1 MPDQN
6 NPNPNSGTNTGLTNK
21 DPARDPEFV
30 KKVAERVYE
39 LLVADLRLEHERRG
53 KKSG

>member
-6 NPNPNSGTNTGLTNK
+6 SSNTNSTSSTLVNT

-39 LLVADLRLEHERRG
+39 LLVEELRLEHERRG